1 MTARAAQPIQL
12 PRSGRSQVT
21 RRCLSY
27 LRPYWLYVAG
37 AYAFLLVNNGAT
49 LAMPLIIGWI
59 VDHGIRPGDTS
70 AISRGVLGLIGVTLA
85 RACAEFFTG
94 RWTEVASQNVAY
106 DLRNIIHRK
115 LQSLSFSYHDQA
127 ETGQLLTRAVSD
139 VDRVRFLTGRAVLR
153 LVEVVTLII
162 GIAVSM
168 LLLNVHL
175 ALLTLIIVPF
185 LIAGGLWFGMR
196 YRPLSWMVQQQM
208 AKVTTRLEQ
217 NLRGARIVKAFA
229 QEDNEIRRFEDQIQ
243 HLFGLNIRASRMN
256 AFSQSLLQL
265 IASAGLIFVLLYGGR
280 LVILDALTIGSL
292 VAFTTYVGQLAG
304 PVRRLG
310 WVIAS
315 ISQATA
321 SGERVFEIL
330 DAQSEVQDD
339 PDAVPLGKLSGHVR
353 FAHVSFAYFG
363 RHQVLDDIDFEAQPG
378 QVVALLGSTGSGKSS
393 VINLIP
399 RFYDPTEGQLLVD
412 GQNIR
417 HVTVNSLRQQ
427 IGIVLQD
434 TTLFAATVRGNIAFG
449 RPDATE
455 EEVIAAARAA
465 SAHDFILQMP
475 EGYDTY
481 VGEEGVTLSGG
492 QKQRIAIARAILK
505 DPAILILDDATSSVD
520 TETEALI
527 QAALARLMQGRTSF
541 VIAQRLST
549 VRQADQVLVMDRG
562 RIVARGFRTT
572 EHSAHDELLR
582 SSGLYA
588 QIYHQQLRPREQ
600 EAVAPAFSKP
610 QQPQP
615 AMGGT
620 R

>member
-1 MTARAAQPIQL
+1 
-12 PRSGRSQVT
+12 
-21 RRCLSY
+21 
-27 LRPYWLYVAG
+27 
-37 AYAFLLVNNGAT
+37 
-49 LAMPLIIGWI
+49 
-59 VDHGIRPGDTS
+59 
-70 AISRGVLGLIGVTLA
+70 
-85 RACAEFFTG
+85 
-94 RWTEVASQNVAY
+94 
-106 DLRNIIHRK
+106 
-115 LQSLSFSYHDQA
+115 
-127 ETGQLLTRAVSD
+127 
-139 VDRVRFLTGRAVLR
+139 
-153 LVEVVTLII
+153 
-162 GIAVSM
+162 
-168 LLLNVHL
+168 
-175 ALLTLIIVPF
+175 
-185 LIAGGLWFGMR
+185 
-196 YRPLSWMVQQQM
+196 
-208 AKVTTRLEQ
+208 
-217 NLRGARIVKAFA
+217 
-229 QEDNEIRRFEDQIQ
+229 
-243 HLFGLNIRASRMN
+243 
-256 AFSQSLLQL
+256 
-265 IASAGLIFVLLYGGR
+265 
-280 LVILDALTIGSL
+280 
-292 VAFTTYVGQLAG
+292 
-304 PVRRLG
+304 VRRLG

-562 RIVARGFRTT
+562 RIVARGFRTA